1 MASSRADCGHVAG
14 LFNYYQLIVITS
26 WRPHMRQQ
34 LNEVITHT
42 VCDGLVDRRVKY
54 FKLVSL
60 HKQTMPGRGDD
71 TEREGGRGGQSRGGF
86 KEEHA

>member
-1 MASSRADCGHVAG
+1 
-14 LFNYYQLIVITS
+14 
-26 WRPHMRQQ
+26 MRQQ

-60 HKQTMPGRGDD
+60 HKQTKPGRGMAQR
-71 TEREGGRGGQSRGGF
+71 ERAGEGRAEQGWL
-86 KEEHA
+86 

>member
-1 MASSRADCGHVAG
+1 
-14 LFNYYQLIVITS
+14 
-26 WRPHMRQQ
+26 MRQQ

-42 VCDGLVDRRVKY
+42 VCVGLVDRRVKY

-71 TEREGGRGGQSRGGF
+71 TEREGGGEGRAGVALKRNTRERGMSQPQTQTQTES
-86 KEEHA
+86 ENTI

>member
-1 MASSRADCGHVAG
+1 
-14 LFNYYQLIVITS
+14 
-26 WRPHMRQQ
+26 MRQQ

-60 HKQTMPGRGDD
+60 HKQTKPGRGMA
-71 TEREGGRGGQSRGGF
+71 Q
-86 KEEHA
+86 

>member
-1 MASSRADCGHVAG
+1 
-14 LFNYYQLIVITS
+14 
-26 WRPHMRQQ
+26 MRQQ

-60 HKQTMPGRGDD
+60 HKQTMPGRGM
-71 TEREGGRGGQSRGGF
+71 THREREGGGEGRAGVALKRNTRERGMSQPQTQTQTES
-86 KEEHA
+86 ENTI

>member
-1 MASSRADCGHVAG
+1 MASWRADCGHVAG

-42 VCDGLVDRRVKY
+42 VCVGLVDRRVKY

-60 HKQTMPGRGDD
+60 HKQTMPGRGM
-71 TEREGGRGGQSRGGF
+71 TQCGRGGRGG
-86 KEEHA
+86 

>member
-1 MASSRADCGHVAG
+1 MASWRADCGHVAG

-60 HKQTMPGRGDD
+60 HKQTMPGRGM
-71 TEREGGRGGQSRGGF
+71 TQ
-86 KEEHA
+86 